1 MGKRVKSRNKK
12 GGAWYNNLDDLTSKI
27 KNIRDNAKAKLNTY
41 KSKNNFKRTGL
52 TPAHSSTSDAITST
66 IGPSITAA
74 TTTIA
79 SKTGDMLSKTRD
91 TIMGPNPLQAQ
102 LDTCRKQLTECRLKN
117 IRPVAPVVARPVV
130 PRPLDARPVMPVARP
145 VVPRPVMPVARPL
158 DARPLDARPLD
169 ARPLDARPVVPRPV
183 MPVARPVMPVA
194 GPLAQEGRVVSFPS
208 SPVPEKKEE
217 PVDDAAAA
225 DPFGLSTV
233 GGRKK
238 KRKTR
243 SRKKRKQ
250 SKRKSRKKVKK
261 TRKRKK
267 NSKSRKQKRR

>member
-41 KSKNNFKRTGL
+41 KAKNNFKRTGL

-130 PRPLDARPVMPVARP
+130 PRPLDARPVMSVA
-145 VVPRPVMPVARPL
+145 
-158 DARPLDARPLD
+158 
-169 ARPLDARPVVPRPV
+169 RPV
-183 MPVARPVMPVA
+183 MPVARPVMSVARPVIPIAKPLDARPVMPVA
-194 GPLAQEGRVVSFPS
+194 RPLAPEGPVVSFPS
-208 SPVPEKKEE
+208 SSEEKE
-217 PVDDAAAA
+217 PADNAANNAA
-225 DPFGLSTV
+225 DKDPFGLSTT